1 MTDENGEKV
10 TAETYGAGC
19 YEVCVCVCV
28 CVRMCAHVQVC
39 VHMCKCVCATI
50 KGGGWQWNSLLVN

>member
-28 CVRMCAHVQVC
+28 CVYVCVYVC

-50 KGGGWQWNSLLVN
+50 KDGGWQWNSLLVN